1 MSGRIPISSVE
12 ERSSLPVFLKMW
24 TRAGAREISQVGY
37 GDEWYARYV
46 ATKRHVIV

>member
-1 MSGRIPISSVE
+1 MPGKMLISSVE
-12 ERSSLPVFLKMW
+12 ERSSLPVFFTMW
-24 TRAGAREISQVGY
+24 TRAGVREIPQVGY